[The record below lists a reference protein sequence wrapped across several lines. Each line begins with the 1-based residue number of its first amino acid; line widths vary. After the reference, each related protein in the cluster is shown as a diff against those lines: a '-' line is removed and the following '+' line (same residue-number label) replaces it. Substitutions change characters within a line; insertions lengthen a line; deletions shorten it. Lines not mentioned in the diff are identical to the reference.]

1 MKRLATLAI
10 TALMLAGIFSAAAVP
25 TTKSNPGP
33 TAMSDGG
40 GPIPVC
46 APGEPNCPR

>member
-25 TTKSNPGP
+25 TTQTPHP
-33 TAMSDGG
+33 TATVDGG
-40 GPIPVC
+40 DPMPTYW
-46 APGEPNCPR
+46 PGEPGCPK